1 MSFYFPSGN
10 SGWLLYLQCSCV
22 ATIQIALVTDE
33 LTKYVTMNCRTLKSL
48 TLQTYS
54 LLIVDHLHVY
64 IDLVNLLEGCIKLW
78 SPVAL
83 HWQEGKMSNLSQ
95 LFFYTVKLLNNGHPF
110 CKASVTSIEGFQC
123 IFFIFLPYIRT
134 KFQIFAGLEN
144 ACFCNSSFSVT
155 FPYFGKPCCW
165 PWYWQQLKTNKYDH
179 MHLHVYIIYNGT

>member
-123 IFFIFLPYIRT
+123 IFYF
-134 KFQIFAGLEN
+134 
-144 ACFCNSSFSVT
+144 SSLHKNKISDL
-155 FPYFGKPCCW
+155 CW
-165 PWYWQQLKTNKYDH
+165 PRKCMFLQFLFFRYLSLLWEALVLTLVLATAQNQ
-179 MHLHVYIIYNGT
+179 